1 MPYKAL
7 KSSRHIIDRLNLST
21 MEQRANKIKQLR
33 KAGWTLKAIAVYFN
47 ISIGRV
53 SQILKGIAN

>member
-7 KSSRHIIDRLNLST
+7 ISSRRLIAPPNLRT
-21 MEQRANKIKQLR
+21 MDKRANKIKQLR
-33 KAGWTLKAIAVYFN
+33 SSGWTLKAIAVYFN

-53 SQILKGIAN
+53 SQILKSIDN